1 MASGE
6 DRTMNL
12 QIKLHP
18 GEALKVGASTFT
30 VGTGGIEGTGTVIHH
45 HGWTLKVDR
54 EARLVWP
61 YYPFNPYRN
70 GPETGL
76 EHAVAVLSI
85 PIRPEKAPPGKRL
98 RTDRVRLTIHAD

>member
-1 MASGE
+1 MVRTNGSQASG
-6 DRTMNL
+6 
-12 QIKLHP
+12 
-18 GEALKVGASTFT
+18 KVFR
-30 VGTGGIEGTGTVIHH
+30 H
-45 HGWTLKVDR
+45 HGWTLEVDR

-61 YYPFNPYRN
+61 YFPFNPYRN

-98 RTDRVRLTIHAD
+98 QTDRVRLTVR